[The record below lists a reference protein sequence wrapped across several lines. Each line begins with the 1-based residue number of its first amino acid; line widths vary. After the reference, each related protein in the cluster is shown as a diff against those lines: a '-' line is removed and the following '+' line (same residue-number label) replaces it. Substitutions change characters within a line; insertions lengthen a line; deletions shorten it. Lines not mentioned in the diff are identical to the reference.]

1 MSNLLKAI
9 TFLKSSPE
17 DRFLAISDEN
27 SNVIGIE
34 KTYLKDIPNEN
45 LEDYLK
51 LHLGKLDQDKM
62 VWIEARKK
70 VGITDKKHDSFAV
83 KITAEAKPVQQ
94 VQNVQQIQE
103 PMQHST
109 NFLGQA
115 VQSQGSN
122 MLMPTATVMEMQRKA
137 DRLDD
142 AYEKIAE
149 LRKELQEVKHK
160 RDSEALDHKK
170 ERNDSDTELRDLR
183 SRLQTAE
190 REKDLAVKEI
200 QNDNKSWMDS
210 PAVSNFLE
218 KAPEML
224 GNIVSMKTGM
234 PPMGE
239 SLGAAS
245 NLTED
250 KQGFVKYVS
259 DNLSDEEVNYLGS
272 ICHYLPN
279 ESFKNELK
287 SLVIKYANGN

>member
-51 LHLGKLDQDKM
+51 LHLGKLAQDKM
-62 VWIEARKK
+62 VWIEARQKQ
-70 VGITDKKHDSFAV
+70 GATDKKRDSFAV
-83 KITAEAKPVQQ
+83 TITAEVQTVQPVQQ
-94 VQNVQQIQE
+94 SP

-109 NFLGQA
+109 DFLGQA

-122 MLMPTATVMEMQRKA
+122 MLMSTATVMEMQRKA

-142 AYEKIAE
+142 AIEKIAE

-170 ERNDSDTELRDLR
+170 ERNDSDTELKDLR
-183 SRLQTAE
+183 SRLHTAE

-200 QNDNKSWMDS
+200 QNENKSFLDS
-210 PAVSNFLE
+210 PAVAKFME

-224 GNIVSMKTGM
+224 GNIIAAKSGV
-234 PPMGE
+234 PPMAE

-245 NLTED
+245 TLSAA
-250 KQGFVKYVS
+250 KQGFV
-259 DNLSDEEVNYLGS
+259 DFIEGHLDDEQVNYLGG
-272 ICHYLPN
+272 ICHFLSKD
-279 ESFKNELK
+279 EFKNELK
-287 SLVIKYANGN
+287 TLIMKYNGN